1 MVVFRFSAKK
11 GFRQLLLDCGH
22 ILSLYPFS
30 PISITFTILLT
41 TTTNYRNRT
50 NYNNHT
56 NTTLTFITITT
67 TSAIIT
73 TIDLTSLS
81 PGRYAVPGGVFPPTT
96 LQLELY
102 SSSVLEHSI
111 HIDHETLRLQICVHT
126 SGDTVPASGSS
137 QCSWSSFTSAQL
149 PALSAPSFLAYN
161 CLAMCSTAFSWF
173 PITKHSISAQG
184 LSAEDQTE
192 ERRITMAACI
202 KNQKKTNKD
211 IKIC

>member
-1 MVVFRFSAKK
+1 MSFSLVPLVAQIHLPRSVFDSCCYLTVVVFRFSAKK

-41 TTTNYRNRT
+41 TTTNYRNRA

-81 PGRYAVPGGVFPPTT
+81 PARYAVPGGVFPPTT

-111 HIDHETLRLQICVHT
+111 HIDNETLCLQ
-126 SGDTVPASGSS
+126 GTVFLRQRREEAWP
-137 QCSWSSFTSAQL
+137 
-149 PALSAPSFLAYN
+149 PRALV
-161 CLAMCSTAFSWF
+161 
-173 PITKHSISAQG
+173 
-184 LSAEDQTE
+184 
-192 ERRITMAACI
+192 
-202 KNQKKTNKD
+202 
-211 IKIC
+211 